1 MGQPSDI
8 DTLVKIVKKAW
19 SQIDPDILTN
29 LVADMPNRIKLVI
42 ERDGDYIDK
51 WIIAYYEYNLKFHLF
66 DITQ

>member
-29 LVADMPNRIKLVI
+29 LVADMPNRVKLVI
-42 ERDGDYIDK
+42 KEME
-51 WIIAYYEYNLKFHLF
+51 IILISES
-66 DITQ
+66 